1 MCNSADNTLELPCM
15 VDRTIGIPTLGT
27 IFDVVIII
35 IIIII
40 ILKSTLE
47 FGES

>member
-1 MCNSADNTLELPCM
+1 M

-35 IIIII
+35 IIIN
-40 ILKSTLE
+40 LKSTLE

>member
-35 IIIII
+35 IIIN
-40 ILKSTLE
+40 LKSTLE